1 MLTSA
6 DIQQL
11 RELERRA
18 TPSPWEWVFTVTY
31 QGGGD
36 KEISLRTLCGPD
48 RRQVL
53 MTQFP
58 NHAHGADAM
67 LIPAMRT
74 ALRPLLDAW
83 DELQALKEHRQTQ
96 IDLLEAELAE
106 TQQIV
111 NRVWAALGITSSAEA
126 QGKMIYEI
134 VAELKA
140 ERLERA
146 DWRAQGE
153 EASDDPT

>member
-83 DELQALKEHRQTQ
+83 DELQQLKAERLERRE
-96 IDLLEAELAE
+96 LLRAELAAAH
-106 TQQIV
+106 QIV

-126 QGKMIYEI
+126 RGKMIYEI

-140 ERLERA
+140 EAQERA
-146 DWRAQGE
+146 QWRAQGE
-153 EASDDPT
+153 EAQSGV